1 MKVQVHAFSPQDAL
15 EYGINEAILLSAI
28 RFWVATNKANGRNEK
43 HGVYWVYNSVKAWAK
58 LFPYMSTKQIN
69 LALENLVEQGAIVKA
84 KHSNNKFDRTCWY
97 TILDESIFHQGQV
110 DFPSEE
116 NVHLPSGENEYTVY
130 TSINNNSI
138 CMAKNEFLPEP
149 QTEENIND
157 DSNNHSIYKTKNV
170 LNDIPASPQPR
181 SFKQWTEKEFGNEIA
196 ELFNQ
201 GEIKGITKQAARDF
215 YDYWRELSPNGK
227 MRFQLQK
234 TWQTNLRLNTWVR
247 RQFEGKPFG
256 QQQAGNDSKP
266 NHRILA

>member
-1 MKVQVHAFSPQDAL
+1 MKNKQQFKGIWLPAEIWQAQDLSLLEKVLLAQVD
-15 EYGINEAILLSAI
+15 NLSQKDKGCFASN
-28 RFWVATNKANGRNEK
+28 AYLANFF
-43 HGVYWVYNSVKAWAK
+43 GVSARHISNS
-58 LFPYMSTKQIN
+58 LSN
-69 LALENLVEQGAIVKA
+69 LAKKGLLKIVIDKA
-84 KHSNNKFDRTCWY
+84 KGNERIIYTLLNRTSKPY
-97 TILDESIFHQGQV
+97 GSKHHNPIEADFHYIIK
-110 DFPSEE
+110 DI
-116 NVHLPSGENEYTVY
+116 TKDI
-130 TSINNNSI
+130 TKNSS
-138 CMAKNEFLPEP
+138 MAKNEFLPEQKP
-149 QTEENIND
+149 EENIND
-157 DSNNHSIYKTKNV
+157 DNNNHSILQTKNV

-196 ELFNQ
+196 QLFNE